1 MEHLSWN
8 NKAHKTCIENDP
20 LIQHAE
26 FLQHGFFL
34 TKNAF
39 LKENHVCLFWLYC
52 AGICMIG
59 LQTSVEVKM
68 RHPLSG
74 AELLR
79 EKNCFQTNWCEQK
92 STELLLQYREFH
104 KTKNLRRKKYLC
116 NRALLFAG
124 MCETVQLQSNFC
136 ISLRLGLEDMM
147 ICSSQLKHALSTV
160 SITCR
165 HEYMCS
171 FSGKCKQ
178 CNMLWS
184 KLFMGICA
192 RLHPQIVTNGYSA
205 QCKDSLQRP
214 FQKGDQHPRVAVA
227 FGHLYKGF
235 ERKCHDKLGT
245 LFKVWF
251 ERSHHTSFEK
261 ISG

>member
-59 LQTSVEVKM
+59 LQTSVV
-68 RHPLSG
+68 RCVIH
-74 AELLR
+74 
-79 EKNCFQTNWCEQK
+79 FQVLNFCAKKIASKQIDANK
-92 STELLLQYREFH
+92 SLTELLLQYREFH